1 MGTIIVK
8 KRLEKQKNSNGI
20 RIFSYTFKFLILKTN
35 DISLKEMFAK
45 YNGENLTKEF
55 TWDEPKG
62 KEIW

>member
-1 MGTIIVK
+1 M
-8 KRLEKQKNSNGI
+8 QM
-20 RIFSYTFKFLILKTN
+20 IFGLLVAIALLIFLILKTN